1 MSRSDRSGRRSRRPR
16 HRPDPSQDF
25 RCAQCRALVSA
36 LAPGT
41 AHRNHCPRCLW
52 SRHVDHKPGDRAAG
66 CDARMEPIAIWVRD
80 DEEWALVHRCVACQ
94 ALKANR
100 IAGDDNE
107 FLLVSLAARPIAMPP
122 FPLLPLAR
130 ASDEGDG

>member
-1 MSRSDRSGRRSRRPR
+1 MVS
-16 HRPDPSQDF
+16 
-25 RCAQCRALVSA
+25 ARAL
-36 LAPGT
+36 GT

-52 SRHVDHKPGDRAAG
+52 SRHVDTKPGDRAAG
-66 CDARMEPIAIWVRD
+66 CGSRMEPIAVWVRG

-107 FLLVSLAARPIAMPP
+107 FLLVSLAARPMAMPP
-122 FPLLPLAR
+122 FPLQPLGRSAGE
-130 ASDEGDG
+130 ADGEEER